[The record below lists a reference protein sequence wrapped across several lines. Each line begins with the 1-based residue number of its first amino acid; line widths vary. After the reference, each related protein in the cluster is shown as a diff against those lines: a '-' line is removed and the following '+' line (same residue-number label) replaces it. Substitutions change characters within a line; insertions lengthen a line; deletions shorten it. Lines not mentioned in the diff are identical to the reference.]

1 MKNKHFAPVSLATL
15 CLLAGAMA
23 AVPVTGQPT
32 GKDLTPEQLRD
43 LWKPVKMTASEIAQH
58 AAMPDVKR
66 DGALVLAQLADKC
79 KATPATDG
87 AGKNAPNY
95 YMYRGFKV
103 TMPLLPKLA
112 VQFAAKVDAEQQ
124 IQLLLQ
130 LGLAAE
136 KVGGIGENLVLVDVT
151 GGFASTDACRA
162 AIEKLT
168 ASQWISF
175 AAPVFA
181 APLAEDAWW
190 MPTRDVAV
198 SVKPELAEA
207 GWTAAAMVG
216 EAALELVYIEAIGN
230 VPGVGRAAMASKNGF
245 DAMVTANR
253 LNSDARFAGAEPSAL
268 QRFIPMVIEPND
280 PLYANQ
286 WHLNNTGSQTNDINA
301 PQAWDYT
308 TGNSN
313 VRVAVLDEGTQQDH
327 PDINQSTGRDF
338 TTGAAGG
345 VPDGDPTSSCERHGT
360 PVAGLVTARLN
371 NSIGGVGVAPACLTI
386 ACKVADLNYAPNPCD
401 RFYTGFSNTWAANA
415 LAYSIALNARVS
427 NMSYGVGGPSVIF
440 ENQVQTNY
448 NDGMLSVASAGN
460 SGVAGLGYPSS
471 APFVISVAALNSNGT
486 RASFSTF
493 GTGLDISAPGVNTP
507 STDRTGS
514 DGYNTSAGVAGNYTT
529 TFSGTSAS
537 APITAGCVAL
547 FFSNNRLATAA
558 QAATALRFSARDLGA
573 AGYDTDFGY
582 GFVNADGMLEYYS
595 PSNDSCSS
603 ARVIGTP
610 VYTNTTSTR
619 FATAIANEPN
629 ESCGAATNSKSVYYS
644 FNTLDYGTATIDTNG
659 STYDTVMSVFNG
671 CGFTI
676 SFGGGLPVYLAPT
689 QIACDDDGGAG
700 AASLISNLSLVPG
713 TTYRIKVA
721 EYGSSVSG
729 GGDMTLNF
737 NFTATAPPNDGCSTA
752 TEIPANASNY
762 GPPVYSTRL
771 ATVNASACFEAY
783 DACITAATGHSVWY
797 KFRPTFVGTM
807 TAHTEGS
814 NYDTVLSVY
823 RAGIFG
829 CPVSFNGN
837 CIPMTSVG
845 CNDDINGS
853 ANRQSRVTELL
864 DANTTYYIKVSE
876 YGSSGDGGLLDF
888 NFSYVPAACSPAD
901 INSDGIVDGN
911 DFTSFI
917 NAFAVGD
924 AAVAPEA
931 DIDNDGV
938 VDGTDFTL
946 FINAF
951 GAGC

>member
-1 MKNKHFAPVSLATL
+1 MKNKKFVPVSLAVL
-15 CLLAGAMA
+15 CLVAGAMA
-23 AVPVTGQPT
+23 AVPLTGQPS
-32 GKDLTPEQLRD
+32 GKDLTTEQIWD
-43 LWKPVKMTASEIAQH
+43 LWKPVRMTPAEIAEQ
-58 AAMPDVKR
+58 AAMPDAKR
-66 DGALVLAQLADKC
+66 DGALVLAQLAEKC

-87 AGKNAPNY
+87 VAKNAPNY

-103 TMPLLPKLA
+103 TMPLMPKLA
-112 VQFAAKVDAEQQ
+112 VQFAARLDEAQQ
-124 IQLLLQ
+124 VQLLLQ

-162 AIEKLT
+162 VIEKLT

-190 MPTRDVAV
+190 TPTRDVAV
-198 SVKPELAEA
+198 SVKTDLALASLTVA
-207 GWTAAAMVG
+207 GIIG
-216 EAALELVYIEAIGN
+216 EAAPELTYIDAIGN
-230 VPGVGRAAMASKNGF
+230 VPGVGRAAISSKNGF
-245 DAMVTANR
+245 DAMMTANR
-253 LNSDARFAGAEPSAL
+253 LSGDARFAAAEPSAL

-280 PLYANQ
+280 PLYDNQ

-313 VRVAVLDEGTQQDH
+313 VRVAVLDEGTEQDH
-327 PDINQSTGRDF
+327 PDLNQTNGRDF
-338 TTGAAGG
+338 TTGAVGG
-345 VPDGDPTSSCERHGT
+345 VPNGDPTSNCESHGT
-360 PVAGLVTARLN
+360 AVAGLVTSRLN

-386 ACKVADLNYAPNPCD
+386 ACKIADRNYAPNPCD
-401 RFYTGFSNTWAANA
+401 RSFTAFNHTWAANA

-427 NMSYGVGGPSVIF
+427 NMSYGGGGPSVTF
-440 ENQVQTNY
+440 ENQVQANY
-448 NDGMLSVASAGN
+448 ADGMLSIASAGN
-460 SGVAGLGYPSS
+460 TGVAGLGYPSS

-493 GTGLDISAPGVNTP
+493 GTGLDVSAPGVNTP
-507 STDRTGS
+507 TTDRTGS
-514 DGYNTSAGVAGNYTT
+514 DGYNTSAGAAGNYTNS
-529 TFSGTSAS
+529 FSGTSAA
-537 APITAGCVAL
+537 APITAGCAAL
-547 FFSNNRLATAA
+547 FFSNNRLATAS
-558 QAATALRFSARDLGA
+558 QAATALRFSARNLGA

-595 PSNDSCSS
+595 PSHDSCTS

-610 VYTNTTSTR
+610 VYTNITTTR
-619 FATAIANEPN
+619 FATSIAFEPN
-629 ESCGAATNSKSVYYS
+629 ETCGASINSKSVYYR
-644 FNTLDYGTATIDTNG
+644 FNTVDYGTATIDTNG
-659 STYDTVMSVFNG
+659 STYDTVLSVFNG
-671 CGFTI
+671 CGFTV
-676 SFGGGLPVYLAPT
+676 SFGGGTPFYLAPT
-689 QIACDDDGGAG
+689 QLACDDDGGDG
-700 AASLISNLSLVPG
+700 RASLISNLVMNPG
-713 TTYRIKVA
+713 TTYRIKAA
-721 EYGSSVSG
+721 EFGTSASG
-729 GGDMTLNF
+729 GGDLTLNF
-737 NFTATAPPNDGCSTA
+737 NFTATAPPNDGCSSA
-752 TEIPANASNY
+752 TEIPADAANY

-771 ATVNASACFEAY
+771 ATVNANACLEVD
-783 DACITAATGHSVWY
+783 DACVTAATGHSVWY

-814 NYDTVLSVY
+814 DYDTVLSVY
-823 RAGIFG
+823 RGGFFG
-829 CPVSFNGN
+829 CPVNINGN
-837 CIPMTSVG
+837 CFSMTSVA
-845 CNDDINGS
+845 CSDDINGS

-864 DANTTYYIKVSE
+864 DANTTYYIKISE
-876 YGSSGDGGLLDF
+876 FGTLGDGGLLNF

-901 INSDGIVDGN
+901 VNADGIVDGN

-924 AAVAPEA
+924 AAVAPAA
-931 DIDNDGV
+931 DIDNDGI